1 MISSFVVTLR
11 EGLEASL
18 VVGIILA
25 YLAKV
30 RVKHLFK
37 YVWLG
42 VVLAV
47 VVSIGIGATV
57 FSTAASFEGRA
68 EQIFEG
74 LSSYFAVAVLTY
86 MVFWMK
92 RQSINLKREIEEKV
106 DIASRSRTV
115 APLVLLSFFI
125 VLREGAETAL
135 FLLATVREQFI
146 NLLAGFVGLLVAV
159 AIGYLVYRG
168 SKGIN
173 VRLFFTITGVLLIII
188 SAGLLAYGTH
198 ELNEAGLVPSVIEH
212 LYDINF
218 MINEKSVLGGILKDL
233 FGYNANPSLS
243 ETVLYLTYMGSVLA
257 AYFCPSKKVS
267 IAGTGNVEVAKQ
279 AKRNE

>member
-135 FLLATVREQFI
+135 FLLATVREKLI

-243 ETVLYLTYMGSVLA
+243 ETVLYLTYMGSVLV